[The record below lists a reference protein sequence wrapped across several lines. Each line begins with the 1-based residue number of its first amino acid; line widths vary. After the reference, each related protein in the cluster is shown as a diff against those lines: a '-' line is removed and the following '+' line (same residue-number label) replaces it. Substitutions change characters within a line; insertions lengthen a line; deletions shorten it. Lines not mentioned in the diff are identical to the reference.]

1 MPVCNVLVLKG
12 HPLPTLKRLVT
23 ECSETIARV
32 IDAPKDRL
40 EVWITEVEQ
49 SLWGL
54 SGVPADEVLTESNR
68 AELEMPFIRMVLMQG
83 RSVEQHH
90 RLIREM
96 TDTVA
101 RVLQMKPDRIRVQID
116 EVNPDRWGIG
126 GVPASVRRAAEIK
139 AREAAAAPATA
150 R

>member
-1 MPVCNVLVLKG
+1 MPACNVVVLRG
-12 HPLPTLKRLVT
+12 HALPTLKNLVV
-23 ECSETIARV
+23 ECSNTINRV
-32 IDAPKDRL
+32 IDAPMDRL
-40 EVWITEVEQ
+40 EVWITEVEPA
-49 SLWGL
+49 LWGL
-54 SGVPADEVLTESNR
+54 SGVPADEVLSDSKR
-68 AELEMPFIRMVLMQG
+68 ADVEMPFVRMVLLQG
-83 RSVEQHH
+83 RPVEQHH

-126 GVPASVRRAAEIK
+126 GVPASIRRAAEIA
-139 AREAAAAPATA
+139 ARQTAPA